1 MCHTLLCCYNNN
13 FPGFIDR
20 HLLAA
25 LALRHTQ
32 LLFVMLLLLHCLFFS
47 VCWQL
52 NYQRHSFHFIC
63 FLQYISTTTA
73 RFCYF
78 FASSSATFLQHPWL
92 AFVFRFY
99 VLVGFGLAS
108 YLRCAIASERLRCLR
123 SLCALQ
129 RARLC
134 SMRHGLFVAGRR
146 QLLV

>member
-20 HLLAA
+20 HLLASI
-25 LALRHTQ
+25 LNYY
-32 LLFVMLLLLHCLFFS
+32 LLCCCCCTAYFFS